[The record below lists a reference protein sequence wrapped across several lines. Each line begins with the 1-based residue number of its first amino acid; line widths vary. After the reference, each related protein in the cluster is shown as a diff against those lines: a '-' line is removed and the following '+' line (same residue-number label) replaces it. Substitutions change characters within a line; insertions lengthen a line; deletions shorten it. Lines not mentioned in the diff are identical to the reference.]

1 MLSALEKLV
10 RLESP
15 TDDLDACRSVIQL
28 ASDIAQEVL
37 GSSAQIRDVN
47 GRPVFW
53 WGVDKPDV
61 VILAHLD
68 TV

>member
-15 TDDLDACRSVIQL
+15 TEDLDACRDVISL
-28 ASDIAQEVL
+28 ASDIAHEVL
-37 GSSAQIRDVN
+37 CSHAKILDVN

-53 WGVDKPDV
+53 WGVENPEV
-61 VILAHLD
+61 VVLAH
-68 TV
+68 